1 MSTQIRMSPF
11 CFLFNNG
18 SMYSDHE
25 CLQLIEILSFAN
37 ANVLL
42 VLGELMSQNNEGE
55 DEGEAKRNAI
65 PLMAAATLISQ
76 FFMCSSVSIGDYY
89 TKQGVGRKIL
99 FLAGIITL
107 PLRCALVILWRNSG
121 PKMLL
126 LTQIFDGIEG
136 GLFRVIHPYI
146 VVDLTFGT
154 GRFNIV
160 SKSSW
165 TIYFFFGLS
174 QIM

>member
-1 MSTQIRMSPF
+1 MG
-11 CFLFNNG
+11 NNQDG
-18 SMYSDHE
+18 QDAG
-25 CLQLIEILSFAN
+25 Q
-37 ANVLL
+37 
-42 VLGELMSQNNEGE
+42 
-55 DEGEAKRNAI
+55 AKRNAI

-107 PLRCALVILWRNSG
+107 PIRCALIILWKNSG
-121 PKMLL
+121 PKVLL
-126 LTQIFDGIEG
+126 LTQILDGIEG

-160 SKSSW
+160 SKYENHSN
-165 TIYFFFGLS
+165 GE
-174 QIM
+174 